1 MGHVQF
7 VRVFSTFL
15 HAPQHANRDWVITHL
30 EPDPSNQGC
39 DKSTKTG
46 VSQEVAGFFRW
57 GDGVSDVFRD
67 HMRLAAFLKSKSES
81 EQQLMIWPSFL
92 GPISIISFSV
102 LVAHMVPKMVFIP
115 HDAESYEQ
123 IVLVMWLIGSFAG
136 FVLVSVLRGYFRSL
150 ALLEQQLNSVNF
162 DKTRSR
168 CCEVNHRE
176 GQETILCDRRIVKAC
191 VSKWFGSEKAFEAC
205 IRSEVMQAVMSDLQ
219 YQVFTRSGILS
230 VTCPFMWGFLDIAV
244 SWASIGEWSRA
255 VQHCLDCLTGW
266 LLVTPMLAE
275 LVVCLSHRYCG
286 KASSPFRE
294 VLMNLRVLILIIP
307 ACVLVSALR
316 QIYGRAFE

>member
-7 VRVFSTFL
+7 VCVFSTFL
-15 HAPQHANRDWVITHL
+15 HAPQHATRDWDDWVMTHL

-102 LVAHMVPKMVFIP
+102 LVSQMVPMVLIP
-115 HDAESYEQ
+115 NDAESYMH

-136 FVLVSVLRGYFRSL
+136 FFLVSVLRGYFRSL

-191 VSKWFGSEKAFEAC
+191 VSKWFGSEKAFEEC
-205 IRSEVMQAVMSDLQ
+205 IRSEVMETVVSDLQ
-219 YQVFTRSGILS
+219 YQVFTRTGILS
-230 VTCPFMWGFLDIAV
+230 VTCPLMWGFLDVAV
-244 SWASIGEWSRA
+244 SWACIGEWSRA
-255 VQHCLDCLTGW
+255 VQLALDG
-266 LLVTPMLAE
+266 
-275 LVVCLSHRYCG
+275 LS
-286 KASSPFRE
+286 
-294 VLMNLRVLILIIP
+294 N
-307 ACVLVSALR
+307 
-316 QIYGRAFE
+316 